1 MKTLPKILIVD
12 DNRASQ
18 IALSGV
24 LMEDQY
30 ELHFASDGPEALM
43 KTAGLMPDLVLLDQM
58 MPGMSGMEVCEA
70 IRANPPLSE
79 IPVVF
84 VTALDDRQT
93 RLAAFKAG
101 ADDVLAKPID
111 RLEMR
116 MRVRNIT
123 RLNRYRN
130 LVESRED
137 AHRAL
142 VRLAAAYDETII
154 GWSRALE
161 LRDME
166 TKGHSDRVTT
176 WTMDLAKA
184 LNLPEEEREILRR
197 GALLHDIGKMGIP
210 DSILLKQG
218 RLTPG
223 EWDWMRRHP
232 VYGRDMLAHIQHLAP
247 SIDVPYCHH
256 ERWDGKGYPEGLAG
270 EDIPY
275 HARIFSVV
283 DVFDAL
289 TSDRPYRKA
298 WTFEATCEYIASQS
312 GTQFDP
318 KVIDVFLS
326 LARGGKLSPV
336 EANAVYSH

>member
-1 MKTLPKILIVD
+1 MKRLPKILIVD
-12 DNRASQ
+12 DNRASR
-18 IALSGV
+18 ATLSG
-24 LMEDQY
+24 LLAEDPY
-30 ELHFASDGPEALM
+30 ELHFAENGPEAM
-43 KTAGLMPDLVLLDQM
+43 IKASGLMPDLILLDQM

-70 IRANPPLSE
+70 IRAQKQLAE

-93 RLAAFKAG
+93 RLAAFNAG
-101 ADDVLAKPID
+101 ADDVLTKPVD

-130 LVESRED
+130 LVESRQD
-137 AHRAL
+137 VHRAL
-142 VRLAAAYDETII
+142 TRLEQAYGQTIA

-176 WTMDLAKA
+176 WTMDLASA
-184 LNLPEEEREILRR
+184 LGISGAEREILRR

-210 DSILLKQG
+210 DAILLKQG
-218 RLTPG
+218 RLTPA
-223 EWDWMRRHP
+223 EWDWMRQHP
-232 VYGRDMLAHIQHLAP
+232 VYGRDMLANIHYLEP

-256 ERWDGKGYPEGLAG
+256 ERWDGNGYPEGLAG
-270 EDIPY
+270 EKIPY

-298 WTFEATCEYIASQS
+298 WTFDATCEYIASQS

-318 KVIDVFLS
+318 EVTKVFLS

-336 EANAVYSH
+336 EHLRSY